1 MHNKIGRK
9 AAIATV
15 VVCSLAIAFFE
26 FFTITF
32 YPDEVLSDIIK
43 MTITRG
49 LGSVMFTVLMLYLGY
64 RVNYF
69 GKFGKAL
76 LFSLPCFAVVI
87 NNLPIIAICTGSA
100 YLTSPAWYMIWFALE
115 CVFIGVFEE
124 TAFRGALFL
133 ILLEKRRSSTKQIFW
148 VTVASSAIFGGIHLL
163 NLLAGGGIGPTLL
176 QVGYSFLIGG
186 MCAVVLLRT
195 RNIWICAAL
204 HAIYDFC
211 GFLMPTLGTGDWWDA
226 PTVIITVILAVA
238 TAVYIVVALLKTTPE
253 QVEAIFSP
261 DKIEKLDNKEK
272 IKCTE

>member
-1 MHNKIGRK
+1 MNNKIGRK

-15 VVCSLAIAFFE
+15 VVCSLVIAFFE
-26 FFTITF
+26 FVPITF
-32 YPDEVLSDIIK
+32 YPDETLSGIIK

-64 RVNYF
+64 RVHYF

-87 NNLPIIAICTGSA
+87 NNLPIIGILTGNS
-100 YLTSPAWYMIWFALE
+100 YLTSPAWYMIWFTLE
-115 CVFIGVFEE
+115 CIFIGIFEE

-148 VTVASSAIFGGIHLL
+148 TTVSASAVFGGIHLL
-163 NLLAGGGIGPTLL
+163 NLLAGGGVGPTLL

-211 GFLMPTLGTGDWWDA
+211 GFLMPNLGSGNWWDV
-226 PTVIITVILAVA
+226 TTIVITAVIAVA
-238 TAVYIVVALLKTTPE
+238 TAVYIVVALLKTTPK

-261 DKIEKLDNKEK
+261 DKL
-272 IKCTE
+272 

>member
-1 MHNKIGRK
+1 MNNKIGRK
-9 AAIATV
+9 TAIVTV
-15 VVCSLAIAFFE
+15 VICSLAIAFFE
-26 FFTITF
+26 FVPITF
-32 YPDEVLSDIIK
+32 YPDKTLSDIIK
-43 MTITRG
+43 MTATRG
-49 LGSVMFTVLMLYLGY
+49 LGSVMFTVLVLYLGY
-64 RVNYF
+64 RVHYF

-100 YLTSPAWYMIWFALE
+100 YLTSPAWYMIWFTFE
-115 CVFIGVFEE
+115 CIFIGIFEE

-148 VTVASSAIFGGIHLL
+148 TTVAASAIFGGIHLL
-163 NLLAGGGIGPTLL
+163 NLLAGGGVGPTLL

-211 GFLMPTLGTGDWWDA
+211 GFLMPTLGAGDWWDT
-226 PTVIITVILAVA
+226 PTVVITVILSVL
-238 TAVYIVVALLKTTPE
+238 TAVYIVVALLKTTPK
-253 QVEAIFSP
+253 QVEAIFSQ
-261 DKIEKLDNKEK
+261 DNNCKKDSKEK
-272 IKCTE
+272 